1 MDYKIDPRIIVGS
14 PLRRPSV
21 QGREERDL
29 TSLRESSRE
38 FETLFLNEM
47 FKAMRKSVPDGGLL
61 EKDSSSEMYQEM
73 LDGETAKA
81 AASGKGIGL
90 GEAMFD
96 QMRDL
101 IEKRREP
108 DA

>member
-1 MDYKIDPRIIVGS
+1 
-14 PLRRPSV
+14 
-21 QGREERDL
+21 
-29 TSLRESSRE
+29 
-38 FETLFLNEM
+38 
-47 FKAMRKSVPDGGLL
+47 
-61 EKDSSSEMYQEM
+61 M